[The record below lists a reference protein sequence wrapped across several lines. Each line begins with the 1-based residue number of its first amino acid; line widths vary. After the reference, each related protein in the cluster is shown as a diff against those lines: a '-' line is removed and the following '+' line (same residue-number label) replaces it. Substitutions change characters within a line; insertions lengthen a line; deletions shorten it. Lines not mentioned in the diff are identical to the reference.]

1 MSKWISTPVTLPATH
16 RSRRARVWY
25 RPEDSFLLPLQVR
38 RTTLFEIDRSNH
50 LFSERDAK
58 LLVHPGAPVAKAL
71 LASLGPKSSTLQSV
85 RCAAYPHEIVH
96 DGGTRREYRRGLEL
110 WPPVREAGTARSP
123 VPHLA
128 RLTPEVVAALRNR
141 TRVVRRISLE
151 WFRHRT
157 WGQRN
162 GRHREGGHFG
172 SALCGCLRL
181 YGRSLA
187 CNTLPL
193 SARHLHPGIG
203 PANIHVKRLTRC
215 IGPFTLEVSRR
226 YGRIAKNGDFQVGVA
241 GSVPFHRLQFGQ
253 RLDPASYFPIA
264 ARTHELVG
272 QQRGE

>member
-1 MSKWISTPVTLPATH
+1 MSKWISTAVTLPATH

-151 WFRHRT
+151 ASNVGTKKWPP
-157 WGQRN
+157 QR
-162 GRHREGGHFG
+162 RRP
-172 SALCGCLRL
+172 LRFSVVRL
-181 YGRSLA
+181 LTPLRASLGLQYLGTVRWASTSRYRSSEYRRQKAYLLHRSL
-187 CNTLPL
+187 
-193 SARHLHPGIG
+193 
-203 PANIHVKRLTRC
+203 
-215 IGPFTLEVSRR
+215 
-226 YGRIAKNGDFQVGVA
+226 Y
-241 GSVPFHRLQFGQ
+241 
-253 RLDPASYFPIA
+253 
-264 ARTHELVG
+264 
-272 QQRGE
+272 